1 MYTRY
6 PDRRTN
12 CKLFR
17 TLGCILI
24 RLHQFNTYGDPPN
37 SDLLRRYGHVDLIPM
52 DSGVRGNPADIVDIR
67 ADTVLNVLRSQTK
80 NIDGLLERIEWWLEE
95 GGDELSSL
103 IHL

>member
-1 MYTRY
+1 
-6 PDRRTN
+6 
-12 CKLFR
+12 
-17 TLGCILI
+17 
-24 RLHQFNTYGDPPN
+24 
-37 SDLLRRYGHVDLIPM
+37 M